1 MELTINVQVG
11 VSPEVAELVRKAV
24 AMIMSVRQPAEEL
37 EKAVLPAEELEK
49 AVLPAEELEKAE
61 LPAEEASLPAKAP
74 TMEDV
79 RSAMHKARQR
89 IEGEN
94 YKEQPDSDG
103 YKKYHKQMTAAFK
116 NISALLGAD
125 KPSALPEDKRMS
137 FIEQCN
143 EIIVKDDGTIG
154 INVPF

>member
-24 AMIMSVRQPAEEL
+24 AMIMSVRQPAEMSTPTHAEPA
-37 EKAVLPAEELEK
+37 KAVLPAEE
-49 AVLPAEELEKAE
+49 APQQ
-61 LPAEEASLPAKAP
+61 AKVP

-79 RSAMHKARQR
+79 RSAMHRARQR

-94 YKEQPDSDG
+94 YKEQPDSEG

-125 KPSALPEDKRMS
+125 KPSALPEDKRTS
-137 FIEQCN
+137 FIGQCN

>member
-24 AMIMSVRQPAEEL
+24 AMIMSVRQ
-37 EKAVLPAEELEK
+37 PAEELEK

>member
-1 MELTINVQVG
+1 MDVKRKMELTINVQVG
-11 VSPEVAELVRKAV
+11 VSPEVVGLVREAV
-24 AMIMSVRQPAEEL
+24 AMIMPVRQPAEMSKPTHAE
-37 EKAVLPAEELEK
+37 PA
-49 AVLPAEELEKAE
+49 KAE
-61 LPAEEASLPAKAP
+61 LPAEEAPQPAKAP

-94 YKEQPDSDG
+94 YKEQPDSEG

-125 KPSALPEDKRMS
+125 KPSALPEDKRTS
-137 FIEQCN
+137 FIGQCN

-154 INVPF
+154 INIPF

>member
-37 EKAVLPAEELEK
+37 EKAVLPAEE
-49 AVLPAEELEKAE
+49 
-61 LPAEEASLPAKAP
+61 ASQPAKAP

-94 YKEQPDSDG
+94 YKEQPDSEG

-137 FIEQCN
+137 FIRQCN

>member
-37 EKAVLPAEELEK
+37 EKAVLPAEE
-49 AVLPAEELEKAE
+49 
-61 LPAEEASLPAKAP
+61 ASQPAKAP

-94 YKEQPDSDG
+94 YKEQPDSEG

-137 FIEQCN
+137 FIGQCN

>member
-11 VSPEVAELVRKAV
+11 VSPEVAELIRKA
-24 AMIMSVRQPAEEL
+24 ATMIMSVKQPAEMSTPTHAEPF
-37 EKAVLPAEELEK
+37 EQVLPAEEAPQLMK
-49 AVLPAEELEKAE
+49 V
-61 LPAEEASLPAKAP
+61 P

-79 RSAMHKARQR
+79 RSAMHRARQR

-94 YKEQPDSDG
+94 YKEQPDSEG

-125 KPSALPEDKRMS
+125 KPSALPEDKRTS
-137 FIEQCN
+137 FIGQCN

>member
-24 AMIMSVRQPAEEL
+24 AMIMSVRQ
-37 EKAVLPAEELEK
+37 
-49 AVLPAEELEKAE
+49 PAEELEKAE

>member
-24 AMIMSVRQPAEEL
+24 AMVMSVRQSAEMPTPAH
-37 EKAVLPAEELEK
+37 AEPVEQ
-49 AVLPAEELEKAE
+49 V
-61 LPAEEASLPAKAP
+61 LPAEEASQPAKAP

-79 RSAMHKARQR
+79 RSAMHRARQR

-94 YKEQPDSDG
+94 YKEQPDSEG

-116 NISALLGAD
+116 NISVLLSAD
-125 KPSALPEDKRMS
+125 KPSALPEDKRAS
-137 FIEQCN
+137 FIGQCN

>member
-24 AMIMSVRQPAEEL
+24 AMIMSVRQPAE
-37 EKAVLPAEELEK
+37 
-49 AVLPAEELEKAE
+49 
-61 LPAEEASLPAKAP
+61 AP
-74 TMEDV
+74 TMGDV

-94 YKEQPDSDG
+94 YK
-103 YKKYHKQMTAAFK
+103 
-116 NISALLGAD
+116 
-125 KPSALPEDKRMS
+125 
-137 FIEQCN
+137 
-143 EIIVKDDGTIG
+143 DDGTIG

>member
-11 VSPEVAELVRKAV
+11 VSPEVAELVRKTV
-24 AMIMSVRQPAEEL
+24 ATIMPVRQPAKMPTPTPET
-37 EKAVLPAEELEK
+37 PTHAEPVEQ
-49 AVLPAEELEKAE
+49 V
-61 LPAEEASLPAKAP
+61 LPAEEASQPAKVP

-79 RSAMHKARQR
+79 RSAMHRARQR

-94 YKEQPDSDG
+94 YKEQPDSEG

-125 KPSALPEDKRMS
+125 KPSALPEDKRTS
-137 FIEQCN
+137 FIGQCN

>member
-24 AMIMSVRQPAEEL
+24 AMIMSVRQSAEEL
-37 EKAVLPAEELEK
+37 EKTV
-49 AVLPAEELEKAE
+49 
-61 LPAEEASLPAKAP
+61 LPAEEASQPVKAP

-94 YKEQPDSDG
+94 YKEQPDSEG
-103 YKKYHKQMTAAFK
+103 YKMYHKQMTAAFK

-125 KPSALPEDKRMS
+125 KPSALPEDKRTS
-137 FIEQCN
+137 FIGQCN

>member
-24 AMIMSVRQPAEEL
+24 AMSMSVRQPAEMPKPTPETPTNV
-37 EKAVLPAEELEK
+37 EPA
-49 AVLPAEELEKAE
+49 KAE
-61 LPAEEASLPAKAP
+61 LPAEEASQPVKAP

-94 YKEQPDSDG
+94 YKEQPDSEG
-103 YKKYHKQMTAAFK
+103 YKMYHKQMTAAFK

-125 KPSALPEDKRMS
+125 KPSALPEDKRTS
-137 FIEQCN
+137 FIGQCN

>member
-11 VSPEVAELVRKAV
+11 VSPEVAELIRKA
-24 AMIMSVRQPAEEL
+24 ATKIMSVKQPAEMPTPTHAEPA
-37 EKAVLPAEELEK
+37 EQVLPAEE
-49 AVLPAEELEKAE
+49 APQQ
-61 LPAEEASLPAKAP
+61 AKVP

-79 RSAMHKARQR
+79 RSAMHRARQR

-94 YKEQPDSDG
+94 YKEQPDSEG

-125 KPSALPEDKRMS
+125 KPSALPEDKRAS
-137 FIEQCN
+137 FIGQCN

>member
-11 VSPEVAELVRKAV
+11 VSPEVAELARKAV
-24 AMIMSVRQPAEEL
+24 ATIMSVRQPAEMPKPTPETPTP
-37 EKAVLPAEELEK
+37 ETPTHAEPA
-49 AVLPAEELEKAE
+49 KAE
-61 LPAEEASLPAKAP
+61 LPAEEASQPAKAP

-94 YKEQPDSDG
+94 YKEQPDSEG

-137 FIEQCN
+137 FIGQCN

>member
-24 AMIMSVRQPAEEL
+24 ATLTHAEPVEQVLPAEMAKPTPETPTHA
-37 EKAVLPAEELEK
+37 EPAKAVLPAEE
-49 AVLPAEELEKAE
+49 APQQ
-61 LPAEEASLPAKAP
+61 AKVP

-79 RSAMHKARQR
+79 RSAMHRARQR

-94 YKEQPDSDG
+94 YKEQPDSEG

-125 KPSALPEDKRMS
+125 KPSALPEDKRTS
-137 FIEQCN
+137 FIGQCN

>member
-24 AMIMSVRQPAEEL
+24 AMIMSVRQQAEMPTPTHAEPA
-37 EKAVLPAEELEK
+37 
-49 AVLPAEELEKAE
+49 KAE
-61 LPAEEASLPAKAP
+61 LPAEEAPQPAKAP

-94 YKEQPDSDG
+94 YKESPDSEG

-137 FIEQCN
+137 FIGQCN

>member
-11 VSPEVAELVRKAV
+11 VSPEVAGLVRKAM
-24 AMIMSVRQPAEEL
+24 AMIMSVGQPAEMPKPTRAEPA
-37 EKAVLPAEELEK
+37 KAVLPAEE
-49 AVLPAEELEKAE
+49 APQQ
-61 LPAEEASLPAKAP
+61 AKVP

-79 RSAMHKARQR
+79 RSAMHRARQR

-94 YKEQPDSDG
+94 YKEQPDSEG

-125 KPSALPEDKRMS
+125 KPSALPEDKRTS
-137 FIEQCN
+137 FIGQCN

>member
-24 AMIMSVRQPAEEL
+24 ATIMPVRQSAKMPKPTPETPTHAEPVEQ
-37 EKAVLPAEELEK
+37 VLPAEE
-49 AVLPAEELEKAE
+49 APQQ
-61 LPAEEASLPAKAP
+61 AKVP
-74 TMEDV
+74 TMEDM
-79 RSAMHKARQR
+79 RSAMHRARQR

-94 YKEQPDSDG
+94 YKEQPDSEG

-125 KPSALPEDKRMS
+125 KPSALPEDKRAS
-137 FIEQCN
+137 FIGQCN

-154 INVPF
+154 INIPF

>member
-11 VSPEVAELVRKAV
+11 VSPEVAGLVRKAM
-24 AMIMSVRQPAEEL
+24 AMIMSVGQPAEMP
-37 EKAVLPAEELEK
+37 KPTPVTPTP
-49 AVLPAEELEKAE
+49 VTPTHAE
-61 LPAEEASLPAKAP
+61 LPAEEASQPAKTP

-94 YKEQPDSDG
+94 YKESPDSEG

-125 KPSALPEDKRMS
+125 KPSALPEDERMS

-154 INVPF
+154 INIPF

>member
-24 AMIMSVRQPAEEL
+24 ATIMSVRQQAEMPTPTPAEPA
-37 EKAVLPAEELEK
+37 KAVLPAEE
-49 AVLPAEELEKAE
+49 APQQ
-61 LPAEEASLPAKAP
+61 AKVP

-79 RSAMHKARQR
+79 RSAMHRARQR

-94 YKEQPDSDG
+94 YKEQPDSEG

-125 KPSALPEDKRMS
+125 KPSALPEDKRTS
-137 FIEQCN
+137 FIGQCN